1 MANKKA
7 KSTDEL
13 CDELKLTKALRK
25 NSPFRRVTDAEA
37 RRELGLAP
45 ATEGD
50 MAGIAIEGYDL
61 RGVKR
66 GVYQVRRDRPDV
78 DERGRPS
85 GKYMS
90 RHRSKGRFINTTPG
104 KLKKSDW
111 CWLGESPKSTW
122 ALTAA
127 AERAGFD
134 NVKVMDLNG
143 LSGWLVRDS
152 EKRDAPG
159 HPNPDL
165 EQLAGHKVL
174 ILPDSNVWGRDD
186 LWSQVSRLETY
197 LNNLPAAGVRIWRI
211 PPDLKGVNGPDDLIR
226 LQGDK
231 ALDNVIK
238 GARSGWEWQFPAVS
252 DFTEE
257 DRKIELIVDHLVAAK
272 TLTLFASAS
281 ENYKTMAAL
290 ALCRAMLTGEPAF
303 EAEEFKVRRK
313 LPGVIYNCPDMSQ
326 AVLLSYADQM
336 KLAACPTFRIRT
348 MKQGQVCGP
357 DDPALIAAARAG
369 YYIVL
374 DTLGYFTDVTD
385 DYQASQITP
394 FFVKCRR
401 LIDEHGAA
409 GILALVHPTKPGAR
423 SSDIDVTEQV
433 SGTYS
438 KIGSVDTIFVLRRLN
453 DPITNVA
460 YAVWVSR
467 EKKRP
472 FVEPLG
478 PFTLKVRDNNGHC
491 LFDEGRFPL
500 DRLNVGKLADV
511 LPPKRKGGAPEDP
524 AKDDKVKWAMEILRQ
539 EPNMP
544 YDKLAKAMA
553 KTFNMEKPHTR
564 KTLSKWL
571 EEHMQEKRIL
581 AKAAAGGKG
590 L

>member
-1 MANKKA
+1 VANKKS
-7 KSTDEL
+7 KSIDQL
-13 CDELKLTKALRK
+13 CDELKLTKTLRK
-25 NSPFRRVTDAEA
+25 HLPFRRVTDGEA
-37 RRELGLAP
+37 RSELGLTT

-61 RGVKR
+61 LGVKR

-78 DERGRPS
+78 DEKGRPS

-90 RHRSKGRFINTTPG
+90 RPRSKGRFINTTPG

-111 CWLGESPKSTW
+111 CWLCESPKSTW

-127 AERAGFD
+127 AERAGRH
-134 NVKVMDLNG
+134 NVKVIDLNG
-143 LSGWLVRDS
+143 LSGWLVRDT
-152 EKRDAPG
+152 EKKDAPG
-159 HPNPDL
+159 RPSPDL
-165 EQLAGHKVL
+165 ERLAGHKVL

-186 LWSQVSRLETY
+186 LWSQVSRLEAY
-197 LNNLPAAGVRIWRI
+197 LNSLSVEVRIGKV
-211 PPDLKGVNGPDDLIR
+211 PALKGVNGPDDLIR

-231 ALDNVIK
+231 ALDTVIE

-252 DFTEE
+252 DFTED
-257 DRKIELIVDHLVAAK
+257 DRKIDLIVDHLVADK

-290 ALCRAMLTGEPAF
+290 ALCRDMLTGESAF
-303 EAEEFKVRRK
+303 EAAEFKVRK
-313 LPGVIYNCPDMSQ
+313 KPPGVIYNCPDMSQ
-326 AVLLSYADQM
+326 AVLLKYADQM
-336 KLAACPTFRIRT
+336 KLAECPTFRIRT

-374 DTLGYFTDVTD
+374 DTLGYFTEVTD

-394 FFVKCRR
+394 FFIKCRR
-401 LIDEHGAA
+401 LIDEYGAA

-472 FVEPLG
+472 FVEPLA
-478 PFTLKVRDNNGHC
+478 PFTLRIRENSHC
-491 LFDEGRFPL
+491 LLDDGRFPV

-511 LPPKRKGGAPEDP
+511 LPPKNKGGRPEDP
-524 AKDDKVKWAMEILRQ
+524 EKEKKVQWAMDILGQ

-544 YDKLAKAMA
+544 LEKLAKAMA
-553 KTFNMEKPHTR
+553 QRFNMSKPHER
-564 KTLSKWL
+564 KTISKWL
-571 EEHMQEKRIL
+571 NEYVQEKRTL
-581 AKAAAGGKG
+581 AKAAAVAGK
-590 L
+590 